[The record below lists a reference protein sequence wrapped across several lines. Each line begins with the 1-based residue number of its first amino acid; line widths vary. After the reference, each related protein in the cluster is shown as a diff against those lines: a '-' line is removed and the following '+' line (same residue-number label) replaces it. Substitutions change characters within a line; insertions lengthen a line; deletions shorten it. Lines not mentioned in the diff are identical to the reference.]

1 MPQQQPMSDL
11 IVLIPGL
18 MGSVL
23 VKDEQE
29 IWAASGR
36 TVLNNLFHLK
46 GSVAELR
53 LPDGLG
59 AGDPKDGVSAPRVLP
74 QLAILPT
81 FWKAD
86 GYGRWAAF
94 IRERFT
100 VTTATPTQAGNFLE
114 FPYDWRLS
122 SEYNAAKLEEVVVPA
137 LERWRKLSQNKDA
150 KLVLIG
156 HSMGGLLARHFCE
169 VRGGRELTRKL
180 ITVGTPYGGS
190 VNALET
196 LVNGLSLKPLGL
208 SLSEV
213 VRSFPS
219 VYELL
224 PTYKCL
230 DMGNGELAELD
241 KIAVEL
247 LPKQLDRS
255 NLAQAFKFHTKI
267 NSGLEAKPT
276 HQTFAIKGI
285 DQPTKQSA
293 LLRNGKI
300 ESFRHYKGTDY
311 GGDGTVP
318 RPSSHPQE
326 WADDSTVTFASQS
339 HALLQSTDSILKQLF
354 GMMSNQLGRF
364 MGVESGLGLDLP
376 EVVDAG
382 RPFLVTVKSVGG
394 DAGLALQVTAQDENG
409 AETSPPKMM
418 KTQGDGT
425 YSVSLDGLPP
435 GAHRITVGSALP
447 LVPLD
452 PVADWT
458 LAWTT
463 ASAVP

>member
-1 MPQQQPMSDL
+1 MSDL

-23 VKDEQE
+23 VKDGKE

-36 TVLNNLFHLK
+36 TALKNLFHLK
-46 GSVAELR
+46 GSVTELK
-53 LPDGLG
+53 LPKGLG
-59 AGDPKDGVSAPRVLP
+59 AGDPKDGVTAPYVLP
-74 QLAILPT
+74 QLAVLPT

-100 VTTATPTQAGNFLE
+100 ITIATPTQAGNFLE

-122 SEYNAAKLEEVVVPA
+122 SEHNATRLAELVVPA
-137 LERWRKLSQNKDA
+137 LERWRKLSQNNGA
-150 KLVLIG
+150 KLILIG
-156 HSMGGLLARHFCE
+156 HSMGGLIARHFCE
-169 VRGGRELTRKL
+169 VLGGRDLTRKL

-190 VNALET
+190 INALET
-196 LVNGLSLKPLGL
+196 LVNGLSFKALGL
-208 SLSEV
+208 SLGEL

-230 DMGNGELAELD
+230 DVGQGELAELD
-241 KIAVEL
+241 KIATDL
-247 LPKQLDRS
+247 LPEQLDRG
-255 NLAQAFKFHTKI
+255 NLAQAFKFHERI
-267 NSGLEAKPT
+267 NNSVEANPT
-276 HQTFAIKGI
+276 FQTFAIKGI

-300 ESFRHYKGTDY
+300 ESSLHHKGTDY

-318 RPSSHPQE
+318 RPCAHPPE
-326 WADDSTVTFASQS
+326 WGNDDGAAIFASQS

-354 GMMSNQLGRF
+354 GMMSDQLGGF
-364 MGVESGLGLDLP
+364 MGVESGLGLGVP
-376 EVVDAG
+376 ETVDAG
-382 RPFLVTVKSVGG
+382 MPFLVNVRSVGG
-394 DAGLALQVTAQDENG
+394 DAGLALQVTAHDEEG
-409 AETSPPKMM
+409 AETSPPKLM
-418 KTQGDGT
+418 KTLGDGT
-425 YSVSLDGLPP
+425 YSVTLDGLAP
-435 GAHRITVGSALP
+435 GAHRITVGSASP

-458 LAWTT
+458 LAWATVG
-463 ASAVP
+463 APP